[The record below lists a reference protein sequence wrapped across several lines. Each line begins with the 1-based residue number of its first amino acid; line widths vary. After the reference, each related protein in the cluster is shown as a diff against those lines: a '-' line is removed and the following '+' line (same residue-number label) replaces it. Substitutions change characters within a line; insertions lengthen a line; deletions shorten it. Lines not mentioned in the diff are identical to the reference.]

1 MLASFSAASLANRI
15 FLTERSLHEQHDRRP
30 HTITGHQ
37 NLKEIK
43 TYTKAVEQAA
53 LAKTAMASVTKAF
66 HKGEVANL
74 DDGLA
79 EIDFRPLGRQVRAGR
94 KHGR

>member
-1 MLASFSAASLANRI
+1 M
-15 FLTERSLHEQHDRRP
+15 HEQHDRRP

-37 NLKEIK
+37 NLKEIE

-66 HKGEVANL
+66 RKGEVANL

-79 EIDFRPLGRQVRAGR
+79 EIDFNALILEDQDMQVALPRGPEHPPRSA
-94 KHGR
+94 